1 MASIRKRKNSYQIT
15 VSNGRDI
22 YGKQILET
30 ATFIP
35 DPEKTDRQ
43 NQKALERF
51 AMDFED
57 RIKSGKYLSGEKM
70 TYKEYID
77 LWIKDYAEKQMEQ
90 TSIERCKSSLEKI
103 IIPAIGH
110 LKLTAIQPLHIQKLY
125 DNLLETG
132 YIVNGKRKPYNA
144 NTIKRMHQIISSSLN
159 TAVYWQLIESNP
171 CKRVK
176 PPKVERKADVKH
188 FTLEQAQAFLDFLDE
203 PYKVYYGGRQK
214 KDGSPSYQH
223 EDIKTVPLQYK
234 VFFYMALFGGF
245 RRGELIAL
253 TWDDVDFETN
263 TISITKSSARTKDG
277 IITKAPKT
285 FSSIR
290 DVSLPAECMEL
301 IRRYQKEQEKYKKS
315 VGDYWAGDNYIFIQ
329 DNGKQLDIS
338 TPNHV
343 FKKIINRYNA
353 DDEHKEK
360 LPLITLHG
368 LRHTSATLLIA
379 QNIDVR
385 TVSGRLGHSECS
397 TTMDIYA
404 HALKKQD
411 EIASESLGS
420 LFKRPDVSQK

>member
-22 YGKQILET
+22 YGKQIVET
-30 ATFIP
+30 ATFTP
-35 DPEKTDRQ
+35 DQDKTERQ

-51 AMDFED
+51 AIEFED
-57 RIKSGKYLSGEKM
+57 RVKSGKYLSGEKM
-70 TYKEYID
+70 TYKEYIE
-77 LWIKDYAEKQMEQ
+77 LWTKDYAEKQMEQ
-90 TSIERCKSSLEKI
+90 TSIERCQSSLDKI
-103 IIPAIGH
+103 IVPALGH
-110 LKLTAIQPLHIQKLY
+110 LKLASIQPLHIQKLY
-125 DNLLETG
+125 DDLLENG
-132 YIVNGKRKPYNA
+132 YTINGKNRKYST
-144 NTIKRMHQIISSSLN
+144 NTIKRMHQIINSSLN

-171 CKRVK
+171 CQRVK
-176 PPKVERKADVKH
+176 PPKVEKNADVKH
-188 FTLEQAQAFLDFLDE
+188 FTLEQAQTFLLYLDA
-203 PYKVYYGGRQK
+203 PYKVYHGGRQK
-214 KDGSPSYQH
+214 KDGSPSSLH
-223 EDIKTVPLQYK
+223 EDIKTIPLQYK

-253 TWDDVDFETN
+253 TWNDIDFASN
-263 TISITKSSARTKDG
+263 IVSITKSSARTKDG
-277 IITKAPKT
+277 MITKSPKT

-290 DVSLPAECMEL
+290 DVSLPVDCME
-301 IRRYQKEQEKYKKS
+301 IIQEYKREQERYKLD
-315 VGDYWAGDNYIFIQ
+315 VGDYWVGENHVFIQ

-353 DDEHKEK
+353 DNAHIDK

-368 LRHTSATLLIA
+368 LRHTSATLLIS

-411 EIASESLGS
+411 EIASDSLGA
-420 LFKRPDVSQK
+420 LFKK